1 MAKAIALG
9 ALAILLLVLVPT
21 GAARSD
27 DAAAA
32 TNRCSEGRG
41 FSLDEP
47 EGWMCERTSDNTAE
61 AVEQVAIWPAQGPGT
76 IAIDLTMFTGDAS
89 QVTPEQVVERTISH
103 RLLPPGPPDILPFE
117 AGHPKLRTA
126 GGAVRL
132 SRGEVYAV
140 ALEGRHDSGA
150 YFVALLTKTSGP
162 ATADELA
169 LFRRTIRSL
178 RVTPAISSRGN

>member
-9 ALAILLLVLVPT
+9 ALAILLLLLVPA

-27 DAAAA
+27 DAAAS
-32 TNRCSEGRG
+32 RCSEGRG

-47 EGWMCERTSDNTAE
+47 EGWMCKRTSDNTAE

-76 IAIDLTMFTGDAS
+76 IAIDLTMFSGDAS
-89 QVTPEQVVERTISH
+89 QVTPEQVVERTILH
-103 RLLPPGPPDILPFE
+103 RLLPPGPPDIRPFE
-117 AGHPKLRTA
+117 AGHPRLRTA

-140 ALEGRHDSGA
+140 ALEGRHDAGA
-150 YFVALLTKTSGP
+150 YFVALFTKTSGP
-162 ATADELA
+162 ASEDELA

-178 RVTPAISSRGN
+178 RVTPAISRRGH